1 MSNVSPDNV
10 TPRVQIVIPVPNERN
25 PGATFAPVTA
35 PDGGGLASPSLDA
48 QLENASGSFGSLQIL
63 ALFTFILFY
72 IAEGMELV
80 VTNITWN
87 VLPRAEWG
95 IAPDQDYLRGVLV
108 SATFFGYALGAL
120 FGGVTGDFLGRR
132 PIILLHSILF
142 IIGSI
147 VSALAQ
153 GYDVLLASR
162 FLVGAGV
169 GMMAPTALSLMTEL
183 STVSNRGRSILV
195 IPGTAYATG
204 QVTVLLLGISLIS
217 AYGYDCRDCQWW
229 RWMMVIGVVP
239 NTIATVLFYLYI
251 PESPRYLLVHGR
263 MEEVAAVIRR
273 ISVFNGREDQIKNYG
288 HCEPL
293 FEDEL
298 TRDFFESSM
307 ELFQYPLVKLVP
319 LLVVTW
325 CFLSVSI
332 FAQAFMWPIYLERLS
347 FSHLEQYWLM
357 VLVAG
362 AHSQK
367 DSL

>member
-147 VSALAQ
+147 FSALAQ

-183 STVSNRGRSILV
+183 STVSNRGRSILI
-195 IPGTAYATG
+195 IPGTAYAIG
-204 QVTVLLLGISLIS
+204 QVAVLLLGISLIS
-217 AYGYDCRDCQWW
+217 AYGYDDCRDCQWW

-325 CFLSVSI
+325 CFISVSI
-332 FAQAFMWPIYLERLS
+332 FAQAFMWPIFLERLS

-367 DSL
+367 